1 MKRRFFSVAV
11 VLTLAAALGVIGVT
25 RQCALAQTE
34 ETIEW
39 IYEWTA
45 PTSGSPVDHYEIQV
59 HRNGDL
65 WQTDETDGD
74 ETHRTITVTFG
85 DDISVRVRGVDAS
98 GRRGQWS
105 AASNVE
111 TVEKDPPT
119 NTSGAR

>member
-1 MKRRFFSVAV
+1 MKSRFFSVAV

-45 PTSGSPVDHYEIQV
+45 PTAGSPVHRYEIEV
-59 HRNGDL
+59 YRNGDL
-65 WQTDETDGD
+65 WEQYETDGN
-74 ETHRTITVTFG
+74 ETHKTIEVTFG
-85 DDISVRVRGVDAS
+85 DDISVRVRGRDAS
-98 GRRGQWS
+98 GRRGPWS
-105 AASNVE
+105 AASVVE